1 MAIARYE
8 NVDVN
13 KVTISEDD
21 IGQTNTILSLWFT
34 TRAKVMD
41 VRNDLSIAKDERVY
55 QDHVKFML
63 NYTPNTVTM
72 SINQVD
78 YAFNWRGQD
87 WRIADVNEANDK
99 MSITFTCYRN
109 NPQTQV

>member
-13 KVTISEDD
+13 NITNSKDVYGQQTTTI
-21 IGQTNTILSLWFT
+21 TKWFT

-41 VRNDLSIAKDERVY
+41 VRNDLSIAKDERIY
-55 QDHVKFML
+55 EDNVKFML
-63 NYTPNTVTM
+63 NYTPNTYTM
-72 SINQVD
+72 STNQYN
-78 YAFNWRGQD
+78 YAFTWRGQD
-87 WRIADVNEANDK
+87 WRISDVNEANDK

-109 NPQTQV
+109 NPSVPV

>member
-1 MAIARYE
+1 MPIARYE
-8 NVDVN
+8 NVNVN
-13 KVTISEDD
+13 QVTISEDD
-21 IGQTNTILSLWFT
+21 MGQTNTALALWFV
-34 TRAKVMD
+34 TRAKIMD

-55 QDHVKFML
+55 QDHVKMML
-63 NYTPNTVTM
+63 NYTPNTALM
-72 SINQVD
+72 SINQVG
-78 YAFNWRGQD
+78 YAFGWRGQD

>member
-1 MAIARYE
+1 MAIARFE

-13 KVTISEDD
+13 NVAISVDD
-21 IGQTNTILSLWFT
+21 MGQTNTVLTKWFT

-41 VRNDLSIAKDERVY
+41 VRNDLTIPKDERVY
-55 QDHVKFML
+55 QNHVKFML

-72 SINQVD
+72 STDQVD
-78 YAFNWRGQD
+78 YAFNWRGND

-109 NPQTQV
+109 DPQTQV